1 MIDPRSN
8 IAPKSAHSAQ
18 PESPTNAGIALV
30 DSAVQARA
38 YHLYEVRGRIEGR
51 ADQDWY
57 QAENDLRS
65 RSKQA

>member
-1 MIDPRSN
+1 MIDPRN
-8 IAPKSAHSAQ
+8 NTAPKSARSVQ
-18 PESPTNAGIALV
+18 PESPINAGITLV

-57 QAENDLRS
+57 QAENDLRA
-65 RSKQA
+65 RKKQA